1 MTKAR
6 DFFRAFFLCRK
17 ASVSGR
23 KASVSG
29 GGFLLGAFGMCRL
42 ASSIVE
48 EASENP

>member
-6 DFFRAFFLCRK
+6 DFFRAFFLC
-17 ASVSGR
+17 R

-48 EASENP
+48 EASEHP